1 MKTPGVERGRAGVS
15 LLAVS
20 MHEQEITSTKAIVR
34 ERLTMKFT
42 AAFLVLAVSNI
53 KEIILISYQL
63 PINKYFMTF
72 HEYINK
78 RLVFYRR

>member
-20 MHEQEITSTKAIVR
+20 MHEEITSTKAIVR